1 MGANPGV
8 RQFVVTGRDQAPVAL
23 LTDRALRAEVTSEA
37 RCADGTLDP
46 DEWFPVSADA
56 EAARREAADA
66 IAVCR
71 ACPVRDAC
79 LELSMR
85 HWRIG
90 QHGVWG
96 GLVPAERSAVRR
108 QRLESARRNGHAL
121 SVGDRTAGGTPTPAP
136 VAL

>member
-1 MGANPGV
+1 MATV
-8 RQFVVTGRDQAPVAL
+8 RDRAPFAL

-46 DEWFPVSADA
+46 DEWFPVSTDA
-56 EAARREAADA
+56 ESARREAADA
-66 IAVCR
+66 IAVCG

-90 QHGVWG
+90 RHGVWG
-96 GLVPAERSAVRR
+96 GSVPAERAAVRR
-108 QRLESARRNGHAL
+108 QRLASARRHGHAR
-121 SVGDRTAGGTPTPAP
+121 SVAHRRADGTPGPPP

>member
-1 MGANPGV
+1 MGANPEV
-8 RQFVVTGRDQAPVAL
+8 RQFVVTVRDQAPLAL

-46 DEWFPVSADA
+46 DEWFPVSTDA
-56 EAARREAADA
+56 EAARREAAGA
-66 IAVCR
+66 IAVCG

-79 LELSMR
+79 QELSMR

-96 GLVPAERSAVRR
+96 GLVPAERAAVRR
-108 QRLESARRNGHAL
+108 QRLESARRDGHSL
-121 SVGDRTAGGTPTPAP
+121 SAADLTAGGTPAPAP